1 MRMRNYMFRHMS
13 KTVLML
19 GFKINGEGHT
29 KSKMGPF
36 SVAPLKWTP
45 GPTKKNQYWC
55 LIVFLFSVL
64 YASSLVDAL
73 LFVHYL
79 AIILLEIR
87 QLQAQYVIRVT
98 RSPDGDSQVYTVG
111 QLSIQRLAVWV
122 LEQYYKDFQ
131 VKWHLVQGLNPSI
144 RNNSEVNN

>member
-1 MRMRNYMFRHMS
+1 MFRHMS

-36 SVAPLKWTP
+36 CGAIENPWSN
-45 GPTKKNQYWC
+45 KKKQYWC

-144 RNNSEVNN
+144 HNNSEVNN

>member
-1 MRMRNYMFRHMS
+1 MS
-13 KTVLML
+13 T
-19 GFKINGEGHT
+19 I
-29 KSKMGPF
+29 
-36 SVAPLKWTP
+36 
-45 GPTKKNQYWC
+45 
-55 LIVFLFSVL
+55 LISVL

-87 QLQAQYVIRVT
+87 QIQAQYVIRVT

-131 VKWHLVQGLNPSI
+131 VS
-144 RNNSEVNN
+144 